1 MAQKKANT
9 QIENQ
14 VDEVFEKAENISDKV
29 MDEASVEE
37 TVSDEPQPETE
48 QKTEET
54 VSDEPQPETE
64 QKTEETVS
72 DEPQP
77 ETEQKTEET
86 VSDEPQPE
94 TEQKTE
100 ETVSV
105 EPQPE
110 TEQKT
115 EETVSVE
122 PQPETE
128 QKTEDPKSED
138 PLYDKIASLLEENGR
153 YTHIECG
160 KYLTDGINP
169 KSIHN
174 FYMEFKDWGETSTS
188 KDLELLE
195 LLRQYCERE

>member
-14 VDEVFEKAENISDKV
+14 VDAVFEKAENISDKV
-29 MDEASVEE
+29 MDEASAEE
-37 TVSDEPQPETE
+37 TVSDEPQPETEQKTEKTVSDEPQPETE

-77 ETEQKTEET
+77 ETEQKA
-86 VSDEPQPE
+86 DE
-94 TEQKTE
+94 TEKV
-100 ETVSV
+100 ETD
-105 EPQPE
+105 E
-110 TEQKT
+110 T
-115 EETVSVE
+115 
-122 PQPETE
+122 
-128 QKTEDPKSED
+128 
-138 PLYDKIASLLEENGR
+138 PLYNKIVSLLEENGR
-153 YTHIECG
+153 YAHIECG

>member
-14 VDEVFEKAENISDKV
+14 VDAVFEKAENISDKV
-29 MDEASVEE
+29 MDEASAEE
-37 TVSDEPQPETE
+37 TVSDEPQPETEQKTEKTVSDEPQPETE

-64 QKTEETVS
+64 QKA
-72 DEPQP
+72 D
-77 ETEQKTEET
+77 ETEKVET
-86 VSDEPQPE
+86 DE
-94 TEQKTE
+94 T
-100 ETVSV
+100 
-105 EPQPE
+105 
-110 TEQKT
+110 
-115 EETVSVE
+115 
-122 PQPETE
+122 
-128 QKTEDPKSED
+128 
-138 PLYDKIASLLEENGR
+138 PLYNKIVSLLEENGR
-153 YTHIECG
+153 YAHIECG

>member
-29 MDEASVEE
+29 MDEASAEE

-64 QKTEETVS
+64 QKTE
-72 DEPQP
+72 DPI
-77 ETEQKTEET
+77 KTT
-86 VSDEPQPE
+86 
-94 TEQKTE
+94 
-100 ETVSV
+100 
-105 EPQPE
+105 
-110 TEQKT
+110 
-115 EETVSVE
+115 
-122 PQPETE
+122 
-128 QKTEDPKSED
+128 ED

-153 YTHIECG
+153 YAHIECG

-188 KDLELLE
+188 KDLELLD

>member
-29 MDEASVEE
+29 MDEASAEE

-100 ETVSV
+100 D
-105 EPQPE
+105 PI
-110 TEQKT
+110 KT
-115 EETVSVE
+115 T
-122 PQPETE
+122 
-128 QKTEDPKSED
+128 ED

-153 YTHIECG
+153 YAHIECG

-188 KDLELLE
+188 KDLELLD